1 MKARIQWAGE
11 AMFLGE
17 SGSGHVV
24 VMDGPPDHGG
34 RNLGVRPM
42 EMVLIGLGG
51 CTNFDVV
58 SILKK
63 ARQPVESC
71 EAFLE
76 AERADEE
83 PKVFTKIHV
92 HFVVKGRGLK
102 EAQVKRAGGAV
113 GGEILLGV
121 DHARSRR
128 GGDHPR
134 LRDRRTRLRRHP
146 VIIKGRKL
154 WRRLDWL
161 CIMRPFFFV
170 PRDSVERPFSSED
183 SSALIDVSRAIP
195 VG

>member
-92 HFVVKGRGLK
+92 HFVVKGRDLK
-102 EAQVKRAGGAV
+102 EAQVKRAVELSA
-113 GGEILLGV
+113 EKYCSASIMLG
-121 DHARSRR
+121 R
-128 GGDHPR
+128 GG
-134 LRDRRTRLRRHP
+134 
-146 VIIKGRKL
+146 
-154 WRRLDWL
+154 
-161 CIMRPFFFV
+161 
-170 PRDSVERPFSSED
+170 VEITHDYEIVE
-183 SSALIDVSRAIP
+183 L
-195 VG
+195 G